1 MFSKK
6 PTPDFSPRPQHVRQ
20 IYTPPPAPKQDVAL
34 PEKIVISESAKLPVA
49 PPPPIIT
56 HQAAPVAVKKAVTF
70 AAPPAPSLAAPL
82 PPQQIAGSAFSP
94 SLETFTGTGQSY
106 FTLAGTTV
114 SAESWWKYP
123 AGGTVD
129 ISGNTLTQVGQIIAT
144 EATISTLAASEVDTS
159 YLSCLIGTISSFST
173 SLICLDGATLTTAG
187 GTELLLNGIP
197 LATTSNIS
205 SLADWSFDPAVST
218 LNMNGN
224 PILGASDIQVSS
236 INGGG
241 LSSFSA
247 ASWASYPAVQ
257 YVDMN
262 SFGLVN
268 VSTINGTIYPPPAS
282 GVTSLNGQTGGV
294 SLTSAGNTVTITSPV
309 AGTINL
315 ETAAGGGGADWA
327 NYPAVSTVILPNRD
341 FNMSNT
347 AGGLGSFNTAF
358 INANVEIGALSNAPN
373 RPTFNAYPDYFNVGS
388 IVSPALGM
396 TFTSLGGV
404 NINSALGVSLAG
416 GGGVAI
422 TGVGG
427 INLQGGGA
435 INVASGGILVSG
447 GGIAITAGGLAVNGG
462 GLQVGAGGMAITGGN
477 VDIAT
482 STSMGTQTANGGE
495 FTLYGNN
502 LRLLSTNTTASALLT
517 DNIGSASYAN
527 TMRITGVSTINNV
540 PFPPPIPGLAMDL
553 ICSTLTAA
561 NYISTPAVTTNIIS
575 GTGVIIQSET
585 GHGITIGTAATEV
598 NMTADVFVDAP
609 RTLNAVNIANVSSI
623 TAGGTALNIAGG
635 SAGIYLNTDTRIRAP
650 NIFYPETI
658 EECVSAGIDELN
670 NVSSI
675 NSVSGLS
682 VGQFGTASSIMYVDQ
697 IAPRGGTMGTPAQF
711 LGVFNNRILWVDI
724 TTINTA
730 PTWSQYVATQ
740 TVNFDT
746 HAITGVT
753 QLTTSTITTTAL
765 QDSAG
770 QYGTAGQFLGA
781 DSTGKVVWQTGG
793 GSSSYFNYQAETPP
807 GVPASGHIS
816 WQSTAQTTST
826 YVRASHINYDGAD
839 IELFLSAVQ
848 PGNTLILQ
856 NLDDSTNF
864 QKWTVTATPTVVVN
878 NYVQYPV
885 TLVSSAGADFN
896 NNHRIILAII
906 AGVSPVNN
914 TALTNKVIANS
925 VGSPTST
932 ALTWSASSVGNQYVP
947 LAADTSVT
955 FRPPVAP
962 VTGTGWRFTKTYNL
976 ITVATSGLTTGA
988 TYSIVTPGSIN
999 WTAIGAAAATAGTQ
1013 FTYTGAAITG
1023 TGGTAV
1029 ETSKI
1034 SWYPL
1039 NLLYGLSLPQ
1049 TTIPSGAV
1057 SKANLQN
1064 AWFLVKFNADIAL
1077 QGSLAIQ
1084 IDTYAYQY
1092 SGNTTNGFTGRWAYS
1107 FPLQQGL
1114 GFNASA
1120 TTNITAGGNPG
1131 LFSGRLRAGFTYLLY
1146 AGDYTTVG
1154 AAGPLQPASTQYL
1167 PAGAGLFAPS
1177 QALIANTLKDPYD
1190 VYPEY
1195 PHFGLTSCLYTAN
1208 ATQPPYGG
1216 ANPYSDQA
1224 AVEVASIYLNTNST
1238 SPSSGVGQTVTD
1250 FQVMAMGYTTSSGSV
1265 EYSLA
1270 YV

>member
-1 MFSKK
+1 MGGGSIYQAAEMV
-6 PTPDFSPRPQHVRQ
+6 TSSLTVTAGAQ
-20 IYTPPPAPKQDVAL
+20 ISTIITD
-34 PEKIVISESAKLPVA
+34 VIS
-49 PPPPIIT
+49 
-56 HQAAPVAVKKAVTF
+56 
-70 AAPPAPSLAAPL
+70 
-82 PPQQIAGSAFSP
+82 
-94 SLETFTGTGQSY
+94 
-106 FTLAGTTV
+106 
-114 SAESWWKYP
+114 
-123 AGGTVD
+123 
-129 ISGNTLTQVGQIIAT
+129 
-144 EATISTLAASEVDTS
+144 
-159 YLSCLIGTISSFST
+159 
-173 SLICLDGATLTTAG
+173 LDGATLTTAG
-187 GTELLLNGIP
+187 GTELLLNGTP

-224 PILGASDIQVSS
+224 PIVGASDIIVSS
-236 INGGG
+236 INGGN
-241 LSSFSA
+241 LSTFSA

-257 YVDMN
+257 YVDLNNYGM
-262 SFGLVN
+262 VN
-268 VSTINGTIYPPPAS
+268 VSTINSIPYPPPAS

-315 ETAAGGGGADWA
+315 ETAGGAGGADWA
-327 NYPAVSTVILPNRD
+327 NYPAVSTVFLPNKD

-347 AGGLGSFNTAF
+347 SGGLSSFNTAY
-358 INANVEIGALSNAPN
+358 INANVEIGALSNAPF

-388 IVSPALGM
+388 IVSPTLGM

-404 NINSALGVSLAG
+404 NINSALGVSIAG

-435 INVASGGILVSG
+435 INVASGGILVGG
-447 GGIAITAGGLAVNGG
+447 GGIAVTAGGIAVNGG
-462 GLQVGAGGMAITGGN
+462 GLQVGAGGFAVTGGN
-477 VDIAT
+477 VQIAT
-482 STSMGTQTANGGE
+482 STTMGTQTANGGE
-495 FTLYGNN
+495 FVLYGNN

-527 TMRITGVSTINNV
+527 TMRITGVSTINDV
-540 PFPPPIPGLAMDL
+540 PFPPPIPGVSMDL

-561 NYISTPAVTTNIIS
+561 NYISTPSVYANSLFGTAMNIGNVS
-575 GTGVIIQSET
+575 TGTG
-585 GHGITIGTAATEV
+585 ITVGTNATEI
-598 NMTADVFVDAP
+598 NMTADVFIDAP
-609 RTLNAVNIANVSSI
+609 HLLHVDTITDCTSASISTITNISSI
-623 TAGGTALNIAGG
+623 IAEP
-635 SAGIYLNTDTRIRAP
+635 S
-650 NIFYPETI
+650 
-658 EECVSAGIDELN
+658 
-670 NVSSI
+670 
-675 NSVSGLS
+675 LS
-682 VGQFGTASSIMYVDQ
+682 VGAAGTASSILYVDQ
-697 IAPRGGTMGTPAQF
+697 IAPRGGSVGTTNQF
-711 LGVFNNRILWVDI
+711 LTTFDNRIIWTDTSAL
-724 TTINTA
+724 NTA
-730 PTWSQYVATQ
+730 PTWSQYPATQ
-740 TVNFDT
+740 TVNFDSE
-746 HAITGVT
+746 AITGVT
-753 QLTTSTITTTAL
+753 QLTTSTITMTAL

-770 QYGTAGQFLGA
+770 QYGTVGQFLGA

-793 GSSSYFNYQAETPP
+793 GSTSYFNYQARTPP
-807 GVPASGHIS
+807 QVPPSGHITWENTS
-816 WQSTAQTTST
+816 QTTST
-826 YVRASHINYDGAD
+826 YFRASHINNDGAD

-848 PGNTLILQ
+848 PGNTLIIQ
-856 NLDDSTNF
+856 NQDDSTNF
-864 QKWTVTATPTVVVN
+864 QKWTVTATPTVVAN

-896 NNHRIILAII
+896 NNHKIILAII
-906 AGVSPVNN
+906 AGVSPVSSA
-914 TALTNKVIANS
+914 ALANRVFVNS

-955 FRPPVAP
+955 FRPPIAP
-962 VTGTGWRFTKTYNL
+962 TSGTGWRFTKTYNL
-976 ITVATSGLTTGA
+976 ITVATSGLIIGS
-988 TYSIVTPGSIN
+988 TYSIVTPGTIN
-999 WTAIGAAAATAGTQ
+999 WVAIGAAATTAGTQ
-1013 FTYTGAAITG
+1013 FTYNGVAITG

-1034 SWYPL
+1034 SWYSL
-1039 NLLYGLSLPQ
+1039 NALYGLSLPQ

-1092 SGNTTNGFTGRWAYS
+1092 GGNTTNGFTGRWAYS
-1107 FPLQQGL
+1107 FPLQQAV
-1114 GFNASA
+1114 GFNAGSA
-1120 TTNITAGGNPG
+1120 TNITTGGSPG
-1131 LFSGRLRAGFTYLLY
+1131 LLSPRLRAGFTYLLY

-1154 AAGPLQPASTQYL
+1154 AAGPLQPASSQYL

-1177 QALIANTLKDPYD
+1177 QALIANTLRDPYD
-1190 VYPEY
+1190 IYPEY

-1250 FQVMAMGYTTSSGSV
+1250 FQVMAMGYKTSTTSV
-1265 EYSLA
+1265 TFPLT